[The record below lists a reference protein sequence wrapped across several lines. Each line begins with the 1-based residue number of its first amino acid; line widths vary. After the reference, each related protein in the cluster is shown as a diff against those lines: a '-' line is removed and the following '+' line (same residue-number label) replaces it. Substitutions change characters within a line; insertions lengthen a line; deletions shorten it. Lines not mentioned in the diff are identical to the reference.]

1 MHSQNRKPNAG
12 LNLYKGT
19 FNWQG
24 EIHVLHTKAK
34 CQNMAFGNFMV
45 QLARKLKRTRRS
57 VMLYF
62 LDERKDNWKIV
73 RR

>member
-1 MHSQNRKPNAG
+1 MNHR
-12 LNLYKGT
+12 YKGI

-24 EIHVLHTKAK
+24 EVHELYTVAK
-34 CQNMAFGNFMV
+34 CENRAFGNFMV

-62 LDERKDNWKIV
+62 LDDGKDRYKITFV
-73 RR
+73 QK

>member
-1 MHSQNRKPNAG
+1 MNP
-12 LNLYKGT
+12 YKGT

-62 LDERKDNWKIV
+62 LDDRKDNYKIV
-73 RR
+73 LKSFVQK

>member
-1 MHSQNRKPNAG
+1 M
-12 LNLYKGT
+12 NLYKGT

-34 CQNMAFGNFMV
+34 CQDRAFGNFMV
-45 QLARKLKRTRRS
+45 QLAGRLKRTRRS

-62 LDERKDNWKIV
+62 LDDRKDNYKIV
-73 RR
+73 LKSFVQK